1 MSMKYVPIPVA
12 LLAIGKPLPVDVWSA
27 GGQLLLRKGQPVVSE
42 EHRAKLHAHQ
52 ACSTPADAHAWQR
65 AYERMVHTLLREG
78 VDVQQISRAPMP
90 SDIRESDYVV
100 GQQLQGGW
108 LDLQEVLRGI
118 LYQGGLAI
126 NPRERLAG
134 IQEKALE
141 LLRADTDDSL
151 FCLFQT
157 LADTAQG
164 YCATHALLCAVVCE
178 LTAQKLALPA
188 PQRATLVGA
197 ALVMNIGMARDQDSL
212 ARQQSAPTDWQRTLI
227 LEHPQRSVEILQ
239 GIGMT
244 DPELLDVVRWH
255 HEPESPQALPEMA
268 MPRRILAMAD
278 SFVAKMA
285 ARKTRASLSPVRA
298 VKSMVMGA
306 EGVSLGVGSAMA
318 QAAGFYPPGTYVLLA
333 NGETA
338 VAVQRGA
345 RANTPWVIAI
355 LDKNGIALG
364 KYACKETTTP
374 ACAIAAA
381 VPTEKVKVA
390 LDIDRVRRAREK
402 IQHL

>member
-1 MSMKYVPIPVA
+1 MSLKYVPIPVA

-27 GGQLLLRKGQPVVSE
+27 SGQLLLRKGQPVVSE
-42 EHRAKLHAHQ
+42 EHRAKLHAHS
-52 ACSTPADAHAWQR
+52 ASSTAADAHAWQR
-65 AYERMVHTLLREG
+65 AYERMVHTLLSEG
-78 VDVQQISRAPMP
+78 VDVQDISRASMP
-90 SDIRESDYVV
+90 SEIRESDYIV

-126 NPRERLAG
+126 NPLERLFG
-134 IQEKALE
+134 IEKVAQQ
-141 LLRADTDDSL
+141 LLQADTDDSL
-151 FCLFQT
+151 FSLFQT

-178 LTAQKLALPA
+178 LTGQKLALPV
-188 PQRATLVGA
+188 PQRGTLFRA

-212 ARQQSAPTDWQRTLI
+212 ARQHAAPTPWQRTLI
-227 LEHPQRSVEILQ
+227 QEHPQRSADILS
-239 GIGMT
+239 GIGLS

-255 HEPESPQALPEMA
+255 HEPDSPQALPPLA
-268 MPRRILAMAD
+268 MVRRILATAD

-285 ARKTRASLSPVRA
+285 SRRTRASLSPVRA

-306 EGVSLGVGSAMA
+306 QGVGLGVGSAMA

-338 VAVQRGA
+338 VTVQRGE
-345 RANTPWVIAI
+345 RANTPWVIPI
-355 LDKNGIALG
+355 LDKDGIALG
-364 KYACKETTTP
+364 KWACKETTTP
-374 ACAIAAA
+374 ASTIATA
-381 VPTEKVKVA
+381 VPAEKIKVT
-390 LDIDRVRRAREK
+390 LGIERVRKAREK
-402 IQHL
+402 IRHL